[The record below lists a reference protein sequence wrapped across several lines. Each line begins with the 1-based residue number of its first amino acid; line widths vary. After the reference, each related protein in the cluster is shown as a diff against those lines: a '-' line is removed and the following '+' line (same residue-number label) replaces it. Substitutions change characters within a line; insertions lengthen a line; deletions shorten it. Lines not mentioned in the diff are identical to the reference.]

1 MTPSSTVASC
11 LLLALS
17 GLAVAADRHT
27 LTIAATCMSCHGPDG
42 RSLGEI
48 PRLDGLSKTEFV
60 TALRDF
66 RSGARRATIMQRQAS
81 GYTDAEIEALGDYF
95 ATLK

>member
-1 MTPSSTVASC
+1 MTPFSAVASC

-17 GLAVAADRHT
+17 GFAAAADRHT

-42 RSLGEI
+42 QSLGEI
-48 PRLDGLSKTEFV
+48 PRLTGLSKAAFV
-60 TALRDF
+60 TALHDF
-66 RSGARRATIMQRQAS
+66 RSGAGRATIMHRQAS
-81 GYTDAEIEALGDYF
+81 GYTDAEIDALGEYF